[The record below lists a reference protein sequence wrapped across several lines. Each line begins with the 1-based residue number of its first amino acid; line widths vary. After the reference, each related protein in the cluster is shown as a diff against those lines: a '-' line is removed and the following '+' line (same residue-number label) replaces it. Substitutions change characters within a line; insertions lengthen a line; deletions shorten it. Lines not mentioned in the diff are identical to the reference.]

1 MNPIM
6 NPAHPASPFNMMN
19 PANPVSPLNPLNPIH
34 NSSHHHSTDTI
45 ATTAVPD
52 SIVEV
57 NQTDNGPIAG
67 YIMIGVILGF
77 VLGFIVREAI

>member
-6 NPAHPASPFNMMN
+6 NPAHPASPFSMMN
-19 PANPVSPLNPLNPIH
+19 PANPISPLNPMH
-34 NSSHHHSTDTI
+34 HSSHHSANTV

-57 NQTDNGPIAG
+57 KQMDNGPIAG
-67 YIMIGVILGF
+67 YILIGIMLVF

>member
-6 NPAHPASPFNMMN
+6 NPAHPASPFSMMN
-19 PANPVSPLNPLNPIH
+19 PANPISPLNPMM
-34 NSSHHHSTDTI
+34 HHSSNHITDTV

-57 NQTDNGPIAG
+57 NQMDNGPIAG
-67 YIMIGVILGF
+67 YILIGVMLGF